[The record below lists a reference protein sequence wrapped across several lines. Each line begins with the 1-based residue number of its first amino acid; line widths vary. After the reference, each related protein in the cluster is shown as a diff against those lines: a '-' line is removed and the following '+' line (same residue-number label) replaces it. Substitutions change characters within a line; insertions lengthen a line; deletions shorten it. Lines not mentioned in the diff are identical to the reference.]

1 MGNDINALKA
11 AILSLQTEVRAI
23 SSGDKDM
30 TLSDMQFE
38 QVVQEVFER
47 QNRRNNVIVFGLK
60 EHGETA
66 LDKAEVAK
74 VLSHLSQS
82 VTITGIYRIGKLD
95 KDRRSPRPVKVTL
108 GDSGQVSALIKK
120 SASLKNSEEF
130 KRIAIST
137 DRTPRQMEVYG
148 RVKKE
153 LDERMAKGESNIK
166 IKHIRGIL
174 TIINF

>member
-47 QNRRNNVIVFGLK
+47 QNRRNNIIVFGLK

-74 VLSHLSQS
+74 SCHTFRSQL
-82 VTITGIYRIGKLD
+82 RL
-95 KDRRSPRPVKVTL
+95 P
-108 GDSGQVSALIKK
+108 
-120 SASLKNSEEF
+120 AS
-130 KRIAIST
+130 T
-137 DRTPRQMEVYG
+137 
-148 RVKKE
+148 
-153 LDERMAKGESNIK
+153 
-166 IKHIRGIL
+166 
-174 TIINF
+174 